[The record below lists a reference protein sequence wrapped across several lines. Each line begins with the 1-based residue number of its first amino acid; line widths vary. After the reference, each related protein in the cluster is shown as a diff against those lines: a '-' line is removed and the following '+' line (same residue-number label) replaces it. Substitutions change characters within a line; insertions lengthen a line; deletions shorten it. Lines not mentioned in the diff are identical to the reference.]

1 MNIVFDGERAPDDGV
16 LDKMKQA
23 AQAALLYENVHNE
36 DIEIS
41 LTFADE
47 DEIREINR
55 DYREK
60 DQVTDVL
67 SFPQFEKPEDI
78 PEKGYCLLGDVVI
91 CTKRAQEQA
100 DEFGHSTEREIVYL
114 FTHSIFHLLGHD
126 HMEEDEKAVMRR
138 GEETVLEEIG
148 VMR

>member
-91 CTKRAQEQA
+91 CTKEHRNRLMNSDIVQKESL
-100 DEFGHSTEREIVYL
+100 STFSHTV
-114 FTHSIFHLLGHD
+114 FFIFWDMTTWKRMKRLSC
-126 HMEEDEKAVMRR
+126 EEARR
-138 GEETVLEEIG
+138 QFWKK
-148 VMR
+148 

>member
-1 MNIVFDGERAPDDGV
+1 MNIVFDGERAPEECV

-23 AQAALLYENVHNE
+23 AQAALEYENVHNK

-67 SFPQFEKPEDI
+67 SFPQYETPGDI
-78 PEKGYCLLGDVVI
+78 PQKGYCLLGDVVI
-91 CTKRAQEQA
+91 CVKRAQEQA
-100 DEFGHSTEREIVYL
+100 DEFGHSSERELVYL

-126 HMEEDEKAVMRR
+126 HMEDDEKAVMRR
-138 GEETVLEEIG
+138 GEEAVLEKIG